1 MFSPAGIRCKGNGFF
16 LMEVTAV
23 LPVLFLTDLLK
34 KKTTKIN
41 KINEFCLY
49 GIFVVVNGK
58 KNMSNRVLSIFLFNS

>member
-1 MFSPAGIRCKGNGFF
+1 
-16 LMEVTAV
+16 MEVTAV

-49 GIFVVVNGK
+49 GIFVVVVNNGK
-58 KNMSNRVLSIFLFNS
+58 KYVQQSFKYFFV